1 MNTPSR
7 PVSLS
12 DFARALA
19 ATLLLSPVALP
30 VALALGSV
38 SIALVAAVVLAAL
51 FGMVW
56 LAAHSSRHGPRLAS
70 GLIATSVFVI
80 MPIHG
85 LLLAQTMMEPTCV
98 VSACGASGV
107 PRPLHMPEGW
117 GLLLLHVVAAV
128 GWWVSRRRPE
138 ALPARAEVAVI
149 ASMLA
154 GAGLHATLT
163 LQFIKLIPGG
173 IIIPVLGWAVVGP
186 PLAAVFLYREA
197 VQRLRRR
204 GAEFASAPPPEA
216 LTDAYRAGPLA
227 PLEVTPRVHAPLL
240 LKSLALT
247 PVLLAVQ
254 ELVQRALWNG
264 HGGIARTFT
273 ETCAGPLSQLT
284 RVVEPV
290 ADCHY
295 LCTVAAQG
303 HPWLVGPERMG
314 VRNGHPIVVN
324 RQLATAN
331 AFEDLLR
338 ERWPRFAR
346 LARRVYDALGY
357 PVSRHLKSRWTADLM
372 FLAMKPAEWGFYLAL
387 LLLDR
392 GSPEARLD
400 RMYRDGNSSPRS
412 RRTFP

>member
-1 MNTPSR
+1 MQLSNR
-7 PVSLS
+7 PIV
-12 DFARALA
+12 FADLALA
-19 ATLLLSPVALP
+19 FAAALLLSPIALP
-30 VALALGSV
+30 AVVALGSL
-38 SIALVAAVVLAAL
+38 SFPLVAVVVVAGLCGAI
-51 FGMVW
+51 W
-56 LAAHSSRHGPRLAS
+56 LAFHTSRRGPRLAK
-70 GLIATSVFVI
+70 GLIATSVFVV
-80 MPIHG
+80 MPLHG
-85 LLLAQTMMEPTCV
+85 LLLAQTMMERSCV
-98 VSACGASGV
+98 VSACGGASV

-128 GWWVSRRRPE
+128 GWRVSRRRPE

-154 GAGLHATLT
+154 GVGLHATLT
-163 LQFIKLIPGG
+163 LQFIKLIPAG
-173 IIIPVLGWAVVGP
+173 IIIPVLGWAVIGP
-186 PLAAVFLYREA
+186 PLAVVFLYREA
-197 VQRLRRR
+197 LQRLRRR
-204 GAEFASAPPPEA
+204 GAELASASPPEA
-216 LTDAYRAGPLA
+216 LADAYRAGPLA
-227 PLEVTPRVHAPLL
+227 PVEVPPTVHRPLL

-247 PVLLAVQ
+247 PALLAAQ
-254 ELVQRALWNG
+254 ELVQRALWGG
-264 HGGIARTFT
+264 HGGVARTFT

-338 ERWPRFAR
+338 DRWPRFAR

-357 PVSRHLKSRWTADLM
+357 PLSRHLQSRWTADLM
-372 FLAMKPAEWGFYLAL
+372 YLAMKPAEWGFYLAL

-392 GSPEARLD
+392 GAPEARID
-400 RMYRDGNSSPRS
+400 RMYRDANSPPR
-412 RRTFP
+412 

>member
-1 MNTPSR
+1 MDTPNR
-7 PVSLS
+7 PIT
-12 DFARALA
+12 FADLALAFA
-19 ATLLLSPVALP
+19 ATLLLSPLALP
-30 VALALGSV
+30 LVVALGSL
-38 SIALVAAVVLAAL
+38 SFALVAVVVAAAL
-51 FGMVW
+51 YGAIW
-56 LAAHSSRHGPRLAS
+56 LASHTSRRGPRLAKA
-70 GLIATSVFVI
+70 LIATSVFVV
-80 MPIHG
+80 MPLHG
-85 LLLAQTMMEPTCV
+85 LLLAQTMMEPSCV
-98 VSACGASGV
+98 VNSCGASGV

-128 GWWVSRRRPE
+128 GWRVSRRRPE

-163 LQFIKLIPGG
+163 FQFIKLIPGG
-173 IIIPVLGWAVVGP
+173 IVIPVLGWAAVGP
-186 PLAAVFLYREA
+186 PLALVFLYREA
-197 VQRLRRR
+197 LQRLRRR
-204 GAEFASAPPPEA
+204 GAELASASPPEA
-216 LTDAYRAGPLA
+216 LSDAYRAGPLA
-227 PLEVTPRVHAPLL
+227 PVEVTPRVHKPLL

-247 PVLLAVQ
+247 PALLAAQ
-254 ELVQRALWNG
+254 ELVQRALWGG

-284 RVVEPV
+284 RVVEPA

-357 PVSRHLKSRWTADLM
+357 PVSRHLKSRWSADLM
-372 FLAMKPAEWGFYLAL
+372 YLAMKPAEWGFYLAL

-392 GSPEARLD
+392 GAPEARLD
-400 RMYRDGNSSPRS
+400 RMYRDENSTPR
-412 RRTFP
+412 